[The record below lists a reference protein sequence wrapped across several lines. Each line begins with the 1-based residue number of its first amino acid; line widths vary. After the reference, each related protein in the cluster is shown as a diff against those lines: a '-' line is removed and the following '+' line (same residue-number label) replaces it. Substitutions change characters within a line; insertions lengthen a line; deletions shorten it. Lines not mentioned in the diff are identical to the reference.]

1 MYDIYIYN
9 IYNSWVFGTAIA
21 ASYVEIHV
29 VAGFFRCKSVLAMP
43 HGGVLADHTNLDH
56 GSPMVFSTHMVDHS
70 APWVDLETP
79 NVVKSI
85 CKDIWGLP
93 KTVDP
98 QNHGYN

>member
-1 MYDIYIYN
+1 MQKC
-9 IYNSWVFGTAIA
+9 FGYAT
-21 ASYVEIHV
+21 
-29 VAGFFRCKSVLAMP
+29 R
-43 HGGVLADHTNLDH
+43 GVLADHTDLDH

-98 QNHGYN
+98 QNHG